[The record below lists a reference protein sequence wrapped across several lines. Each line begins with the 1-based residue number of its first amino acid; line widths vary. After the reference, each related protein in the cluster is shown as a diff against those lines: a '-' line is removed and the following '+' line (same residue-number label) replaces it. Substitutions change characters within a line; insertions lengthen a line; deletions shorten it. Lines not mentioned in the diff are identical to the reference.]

1 MTCIRS
7 GLSIAAMAIVAC
19 ASSSI
24 CMGQARTDG
33 ERLWAGVTLGP
44 TSYDL
49 AGTGTGLVI
58 NAALFWQPLKGILIS
73 PSLPFF
79 HYDAQFER
87 PTSYLFP
94 EVSFITSPFA
104 GPLQPYFGVG
114 AGWAVLLSGTGESDP
129 TLHGLSG
136 LRLRLS
142 RAFAVRCEIKA
153 RAVDPFIG
161 TTADVTCGAD
171 IGLVFKHF

>member
-1 MTCIRS
+1 MNCVRPGI
-7 GLSIAAMAIVAC
+7 SIAMFVVVAC
-19 ASSSI
+19 ASSTI
-24 CMGQARTDG
+24 CAGQTRPE
-33 ERLWAGVTLGP
+33 ERVWAGLTLGP

-49 AGTGTGLVI
+49 AGTGTGLII
-58 NAALFWQPLKGILIS
+58 NPGLFWQPIKGIVIS

-94 EVSFITSPFA
+94 EVSFITSPFK

-114 AGWAVLLSGTGESDP
+114 AGWAVFLSGTGESDP

-142 RAFAVRCEIKA
+142 RSFSLRCEIKA

-161 TTADVTCGAD
+161 TTADVTCGGD
-171 IGLVFKHF
+171 IGLVFKPF

>member
-1 MTCIRS
+1 MKCRS
-7 GLSIAAMAIVAC
+7 GFAITTFAVVAC
-19 ASSSI
+19 ASSSV
-24 CMGQARTDG
+24 CVGQTRPAE
-33 ERLWAGVTLGP
+33 ERVWAGLTMGP

-49 AGTGTGLVI
+49 AGTGTGLII
-58 NAALFWQPLKGILIS
+58 NPGLFWQPIKGIVVS
-73 PSLPFF
+73 PSIPLF

-87 PTSYLFP
+87 PTKYLFP
-94 EVSFITSPFA
+94 EVSFITSPFK

-142 RAFAVRCEIKA
+142 RAFALRCEIKA